1 MERLIYHIDVNN
13 AFLSWEALQRLQD
26 DPTSIDIRTIPSA
39 ICGDPQKRHGI
50 ILAKSPLA
58 KQYHI
63 STAETIQSALKKCPQ
78 LQLFPSR
85 YHVYQQYSNNFHK
98 LLTQYTDCIEPF
110 SIDEAFLDMTSSYH
124 LFGDKI
130 STAQLI
136 QTTIYNTFG
145 FTVNIGIST
154 NKVLA
159 KMASDFEKP
168 FKIHT
173 LFPDEIEEK
182 LWPLPIERLLFA
194 GKSTC
199 QKLKLLGI
207 HTIGDLAN
215 TEPSYLIPH
224 LGKHGMQLYQYAN
237 GIDNTPVCPERPDA
251 KGYSNSITI
260 DHDVT
265 EQAEAKQILLSL
277 CETIGFRLRKDEK
290 SATCLSVQIKDCF
303 FKTKS
308 KQCTLP
314 EATNHSQKLYELA
327 CSLFDTLWDHHTPI
341 RLLSVHATKLSDTFY
356 EQLSLFDTA
365 HAHNNSNLDHA
376 LDEIRNK
383 FGSDSIMRASFLN
396 TNYDPIVKRHANKDK
411 KK

>member
-13 AFLSWEALQRLQD
+13 AFLSWEALQRLQE

-78 LQLFPSR
+78 LQLYPSR
-85 YHVYQQYSNNFHK
+85 YHVYQESSQKFHT
-98 LLTQYTDCIEPF
+98 LLTHYTDCIEPS
-110 SIDEAFLDMTSSYH
+110 SIDEAFLDMTTSYH
-124 LFGDKI
+124 LFGNKI
-130 STAQLI
+130 TAAQSI
-136 QTTIYNTFG
+136 QTAIYETLG

-173 LFPDEIEEK
+173 LFPDEIAEK
-182 LWPLPIERLLFA
+182 LWPLPIKRLLFA

-199 QKLKLLGI
+199 KKLKMLGI
-207 HTIGDLAN
+207 STIGDLAN

-224 LGKHGMQLYQYAN
+224 LGKNGMQLYQYAN
-237 GIDNTPVCPERPDA
+237 GIDASPVQPERPDA

-265 EQAEAKQILLSL
+265 DTREAKQILLSL

-290 SATCLSVQIKDCF
+290 NATCLSVQVKDCF

-308 KQCTLP
+308 KQCTLA

-327 CSLFDTLWDHHTPI
+327 CSLFDILWDHHTPI
-341 RLLSVHATKLSDTFY
+341 RLLSVHATKLSDTSY
-356 EQLSLFDTA
+356 QQLSLFDNEKS
-365 HAHNNSNLDHA
+365 HHNNLDQA
-376 LDEIRNK
+376 LDQIRNK
-383 FGSDSIMRASFLN
+383 YGSDSIMRASFLN
-396 TNYDPIVKRHANKDK
+396 TTYDPIVKRHTSK
-411 KK
+411 

>member
-13 AFLSWEALQRLQD
+13 AFLSWEALQRLQE

-78 LQLFPSR
+78 LQLYPSR
-85 YHVYQQYSNNFHK
+85 YHVYQEFSQKFHT
-98 LLTQYTDCIEPF
+98 LLTHYTDCIEPF
-110 SIDEAFLDMTSSYH
+110 SIDEAFLDMTTSYH
-124 LFGDKI
+124 LFGNKI
-130 STAQLI
+130 TAAQSI
-136 QTTIYNTFG
+136 QTAIYETLG

-173 LFPDEIEEK
+173 LFPDEIAEK

-199 QKLKLLGI
+199 KKLKMLGI
-207 HTIGDLAN
+207 STIGDLAN

-224 LGKHGMQLYQYAN
+224 LGKNGMQLYQYAN
-237 GIDNTPVCPERPDA
+237 GIDASPVQAERPDA

-265 EQAEAKQILLSL
+265 DTREAKQILLSL

-290 SATCLSVQIKDCF
+290 TATCLSVQLKDCF

-308 KQCTLP
+308 KQCTLA

-341 RLLSVHATKLSDTFY
+341 RLLSVHATKLSDTSY
-356 EQLSLFDTA
+356 QQLSLFDNEQS
-365 HAHNNSNLDHA
+365 HHNNLDQA
-376 LDEIRNK
+376 LDQIRNK
-383 FGSDSIMRASFLN
+383 YGSDSIMRASFLN
-396 TNYDPIVKRHANKDK
+396 TTYDPIVKRHTNK
-411 KK
+411 

>member
-13 AFLSWEALQRLQD
+13 AFLSWEALQRLQE

-78 LQLFPSR
+78 LQLYPSR
-85 YHVYQQYSNNFHK
+85 YHVYQEFSQKFHT
-98 LLTQYTDCIEPF
+98 LLTHYTDCIEPF
-110 SIDEAFLDMTSSYH
+110 SIDEAFLDMTTSYH
-124 LFGDKI
+124 LFGNKI
-130 STAQLI
+130 TAAQSI
-136 QTTIYNTFG
+136 QTAIYETLG

-173 LFPDEIEEK
+173 LFPDEIAEK

-199 QKLKLLGI
+199 KKLTMLGI
-207 HTIGDLAN
+207 STIGDLAN

-224 LGKHGMQLYQYAN
+224 LGKNGMQLYQYAN
-237 GIDNTPVCPERPDA
+237 GIDASPVQPERPDA

-265 EQAEAKQILLSL
+265 DTREAKQILLSL

-290 SATCLSVQIKDCF
+290 TATCLSVKVKDCF

-308 KQCTLP
+308 KQCTLA

-341 RLLSVHATKLSDTFY
+341 RLLSVHATKLSDTSY
-356 EQLSLFDTA
+356 QQLSLFDNEQS
-365 HAHNNSNLDHA
+365 HHNNLDQA
-376 LDEIRNK
+376 LDQIRNK
-383 FGSDSIMRASFLN
+383 YGSDSIMRASFLN
-396 TNYDPIVKRHANKDK
+396 TTYDPIVKRHTNK
-411 KK
+411 

>member
-13 AFLSWEALQRLQD
+13 AFLSWEALQRLQE

-78 LQLFPSR
+78 LQLYPSR
-85 YHVYQQYSNNFHK
+85 YHVYQEFSQKFHT
-98 LLTQYTDCIEPF
+98 LLTHYTDCIEPF
-110 SIDEAFLDMTSSYH
+110 SIDEAFLDMTTSYH
-124 LFGDKI
+124 LFGNKI
-130 STAQLI
+130 TAAQSI
-136 QTTIYNTFG
+136 QTATYETLG

-173 LFPDEIEEK
+173 LFPDEIAEK

-199 QKLKLLGI
+199 KKLKMLGI
-207 HTIGDLAN
+207 STIGDLAN

-224 LGKHGMQLYQYAN
+224 LGKNGMQLYQYAN
-237 GIDNTPVCPERPDA
+237 GIDASPVQPERPDA

-265 EQAEAKQILLSL
+265 DTREAKQILLSL

-290 SATCLSVQIKDCF
+290 TATCLSVQLKDCF

-308 KQCTLP
+308 KQCTLA

-341 RLLSVHATKLSDTFY
+341 RLLSVHATKLSDTSY
-356 EQLSLFDTA
+356 QQLSLFDNEQS
-365 HAHNNSNLDHA
+365 HHNNLDQA
-376 LDEIRNK
+376 LDQIRNK
-383 FGSDSIMRASFLN
+383 YGSDSIMRASFLN
-396 TNYDPIVKRHANKDK
+396 TTYDPIVKRHTNK
-411 KK
+411 

>member
-13 AFLSWEALQRLQD
+13 AFLSWEALQRLQE

-78 LQLFPSR
+78 LQLYPSR
-85 YHVYQQYSNNFHK
+85 YHVYQEFSQKFHT
-98 LLTQYTDCIEPF
+98 LLTHYTDCIEPF
-110 SIDEAFLDMTSSYH
+110 SIDEAFLDMTTSYH
-124 LFGDKI
+124 LFGNKI
-130 STAQLI
+130 TAAQSI
-136 QTTIYNTFG
+136 QTAIYETLG

-173 LFPDEIEEK
+173 LFPDEIAEK

-199 QKLKLLGI
+199 KKLTMLGI
-207 HTIGDLAN
+207 STIGDLAN

-224 LGKHGMQLYQYAN
+224 LGKNGMQLYQYAWN
-237 GIDNTPVCPERPDA
+237 RCFPCPTGTTRC
-251 KGYSNSITI
+251 
-260 DHDVT
+260 
-265 EQAEAKQILLSL
+265 Q
-277 CETIGFRLRKDEK
+277 RL
-290 SATCLSVQIKDCF
+290 
-303 FKTKS
+303 
-308 KQCTLP
+308 
-314 EATNHSQKLYELA
+314 
-327 CSLFDTLWDHHTPI
+327 
-341 RLLSVHATKLSDTFY
+341 
-356 EQLSLFDTA
+356 
-365 HAHNNSNLDHA
+365 
-376 LDEIRNK
+376 
-383 FGSDSIMRASFLN
+383 
-396 TNYDPIVKRHANKDK
+396 
-411 KK
+411 

>member
-13 AFLSWEALQRLQD
+13 AFLSWEALQRLQE

-78 LQLFPSR
+78 LELYPSR
-85 YHVYQQYSNNFHK
+85 YHVYQEFSQKFHT
-98 LLTQYTDCIEPF
+98 LLTHYTDCIEPF
-110 SIDEAFLDMTSSYH
+110 SIDEAFLDMTTSYH
-124 LFGDKI
+124 LFGNKI
-130 STAQLI
+130 TAAQSI
-136 QTTIYNTFG
+136 QTAIYETLG

-173 LFPDEIEEK
+173 LFPDEIAEK

-199 QKLKLLGI
+199 KKLKMLGI
-207 HTIGDLAN
+207 STIGDLAN

-224 LGKHGMQLYQYAN
+224 LGKNGMQLYQYAN
-237 GIDNTPVCPERPDA
+237 GIDASPVQPERPDA

-265 EQAEAKQILLSL
+265 DTREAKQILLSL

-290 SATCLSVQIKDCF
+290 TATCLSVQVKDCF

-308 KQCTLP
+308 KQCTLA

-341 RLLSVHATKLSDTFY
+341 RLLSVHATKLSDTSY
-356 EQLSLFDTA
+356 QQLSLFDNEQS
-365 HAHNNSNLDHA
+365 HHNNLDQA
-376 LDEIRNK
+376 LDQIRNK
-383 FGSDSIMRASFLN
+383 YGSDSIMRASFLN
-396 TNYDPIVKRHANKDK
+396 TTYDPIVKRHTNK
-411 KK
+411 

>member
-13 AFLSWEALQRLQD
+13 AFLSWEALQRLQE

-78 LQLFPSR
+78 LQLYPSR
-85 YHVYQQYSNNFHK
+85 YHVYQESSQKFHT
-98 LLTQYTDCIEPF
+98 LLTHYTDCIEPF
-110 SIDEAFLDMTSSYH
+110 SIDEAFLDMTTSYH
-124 LFGDKI
+124 LFGNKI
-130 STAQLI
+130 TAAQSI
-136 QTTIYNTFG
+136 QTAIYETLG

-173 LFPDEIEEK
+173 LFPDEIAEK
-182 LWPLPIERLLFA
+182 LWPLPIKRLLFA

-199 QKLKLLGI
+199 KKLKMLGI
-207 HTIGDLAN
+207 STIGDLAN

-224 LGKHGMQLYQYAN
+224 LGKNGMQLYQYAN
-237 GIDNTPVCPERPDA
+237 GIDASPVQPERPDA

-265 EQAEAKQILLSL
+265 DTREAKQILLSL

-290 SATCLSVQIKDCF
+290 NATCLSVQVKDCF

-308 KQCTLP
+308 KQCTLA
-314 EATNHSQKLYELA
+314 EANNHSQKLYELA
-327 CSLFDTLWDHHTPI
+327 CSLFDILWDHHTPI
-341 RLLSVHATKLSDTFY
+341 RLLSVHATKLSDTSY
-356 EQLSLFDTA
+356 QQLSLFDNEKS
-365 HAHNNSNLDHA
+365 HHNNLDQA
-376 LDEIRNK
+376 LDQIRNK
-383 FGSDSIMRASFLN
+383 YGSDSIMRASFLN
-396 TNYDPIVKRHANKDK
+396 TTYDPIVKRHTSK
-411 KK
+411 

>member
-13 AFLSWEALQRLQD
+13 AFLSWEALQRLQE

-78 LQLFPSR
+78 LQLYPSR
-85 YHVYQQYSNNFHK
+85 YHVYQEFSQKFHT
-98 LLTQYTDCIEPF
+98 LLTHYTDCIEPF
-110 SIDEAFLDMTSSYH
+110 SIDEAFLDMTTSYH
-124 LFGDKI
+124 LFGNKI
-130 STAQLI
+130 TAAQSI
-136 QTTIYNTFG
+136 QTAIYETLG

-173 LFPDEIEEK
+173 LFPDEIAEK

-199 QKLKLLGI
+199 KKLKMLGI
-207 HTIGDLAN
+207 STIGDLAN

-224 LGKHGMQLYQYAN
+224 LGKNGMQLYQYAN
-237 GIDNTPVCPERPDA
+237 GIDASPVQPERPDA

-265 EQAEAKQILLSL
+265 DTREAKQILLSL

-290 SATCLSVQIKDCF
+290 TATCLSVQLKDCF

-308 KQCTLP
+308 KQCTLA

-341 RLLSVHATKLSDTFY
+341 RLLSVHATKLSNTSY
-356 EQLSLFDTA
+356 QQLSLFDNEQS
-365 HAHNNSNLDHA
+365 HHNNLDQA
-376 LDEIRNK
+376 LDQIRNK
-383 FGSDSIMRASFLN
+383 YGSDSIMRASFLN
-396 TNYDPIVKRHANKDK
+396 TTYDPIVKRHTNK
-411 KK
+411 